1 MACLD
6 AAARF
11 TPTLSLATTLTLAIT
26 AVNRE
31 SVTTAPTTDVVFTV
45 IDRKAAEVRA
55 RSEFNMILDTPVH

>member
-11 TPTLSLATTLTLAIT
+11 APTLTLAPI
-26 AVNRE
+26 ALNRE
-31 SVTTAPTTDVVFTV
+31 SAKPAPTTDVVFTV
-45 IDRKAAEVRA
+45 IDREAAEVGT